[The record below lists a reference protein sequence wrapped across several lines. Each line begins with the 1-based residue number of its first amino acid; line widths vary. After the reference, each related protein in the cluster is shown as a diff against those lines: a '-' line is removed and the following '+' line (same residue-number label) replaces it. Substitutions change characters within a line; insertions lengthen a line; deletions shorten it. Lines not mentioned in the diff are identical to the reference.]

1 MFVQLLI
8 IGLGNEQ
15 RVAVEKMNFLLVTH
29 VNVRMSVQKIVQR
42 GGPGFLR
49 AGQDEIKALNF
60 ATLSSEHRQ
69 NVHAIGCRGSCQ
81 LPLQMSLRNTTVV
94 AFARALYDPPMY
106 KWFCPPFRWLILLSI
121 LGMTTSARADERM
134 WLFNAPPLK
143 QLKEKYQFE
152 PALQWLEHLQKASVR
167 FNSGGSGSFVSPN
180 GLVITNHHVGADTLQ
195 KMGSAEHNYLRD
207 GFYAK
212 TQADEIKSTGL
223 ELNVLMSIE
232 DVTARVTNAVKTGMT
247 SDQASI
253 ARNAAI
259 AAIEKESKDKT
270 GLRSDVVTLYQGGA
284 YHLYRYKRYDDVR
297 LVFAPEQQMAF
308 FGGDPDN
315 FEYPRYDLDI
325 CLFRVYENGQPA
337 KIEHFLKF
345 NSSGPNDGELIF
357 VSGSPGKTDRQL
369 TQDEMGDMRDR
380 YLPYILSMFYRREML
395 ESAYSTR
402 SFENAR
408 KARDDLFGDQNNRK
422 RYDGYLAGLLDP
434 QIWSALQARE
444 RKLRDAIGRDP
455 KFKPTQS
462 SYDRIKR
469 AQAEI
474 AKNAPVYNYLEQERP
489 VTVGYRGP
497 RAFAGN
503 LFKYARLLLRAV
515 DERAKPNGERIP
527 TFRDSARES
536 LELELFSTEPIY
548 DDYEI
553 VRLTDSLTD
562 FASAFGADN
571 PLVKKILAG
580 KSPHA
585 RAVDLVTSTKLK
597 DTALRKDL
605 YGKDAAALQAAHD
618 PMIDLARMIDVP
630 AREARKISD
639 AQDEIK
645 KQAYSEIAKAR
656 FAIEGTSSY
665 PDATFTLRL
674 SYGTV
679 RGYEQ
684 DGKQI
689 PAFTDFAGL
698 YQRSTEHDNKPPF
711 DLPKRWI
718 DKKAN
723 LNLAT
728 HFNFVSDAD
737 IIGGN
742 SGSPVVNKEN
752 EFVGIIFDGN
762 IQSLVLDCIY
772 TDTQARAVSVDSAAI
787 IEALRKVCDASALAD
802 ELEGARK

>member
-1 MFVQLLI
+1 MLTIFSSPQKLRTFAIACATGFV
-8 IGLGNEQ
+8 
-15 RVAVEKMNFLLVTH
+15 A
-29 VNVRMSVQKIVQR
+29 S
-42 GGPGFLR
+42 
-49 AGQDEIKALNF
+49 AL
-60 ATLSSEHRQ
+60 
-69 NVHAIGCRGSCQ
+69 
-81 LPLQMSLRNTTVV
+81 
-94 AFARALYDPPMY
+94 
-106 KWFCPPFRWLILLSI
+106 
-121 LGMTTSARADERM
+121 ADEGM
-134 WLFNAPPLK
+134 WLFNSPPLK
-143 QLKEKYQFE
+143 QLKDKYQFE
-152 PALQWLEHLQKASVR
+152 PTRQWLEHLQKASVR
-167 FNSGGSGSFVSPN
+167 FNSGGSGSFVSAN
-180 GLVITNHHVGADTLQ
+180 GLVITNHHVGTDTLQ
-195 KMGSAEHNYLRD
+195 KISDAQHNYLKE
-207 GFYAK
+207 GFYAR
-212 TQADEIKSTGL
+212 TQADEIKSTDL

-232 DVTARVTNAVKTGMT
+232 DVTARVNGAVKSGMT
-247 SDQASI
+247 NDQAST
-253 ARNAAI
+253 ARNSVI

-284 YHLYRYKRYDDVR
+284 YQLYRYKRYVDVR

-337 KIEHFLKF
+337 KIEDFLKW
-345 NSSGPNDGELIF
+345 NLEGPSDGELTF

-369 TQDEMGDMRDR
+369 TLDELADTRDR
-380 YLPYILSMFYRREML
+380 WLRYLLRMFNRREVL
-395 ESAYSTR
+395 ELAYSAR

-434 QIWSALQARE
+434 QIWSAPKARE
-444 RKLRDAIGRDP
+444 QKLRDAIGRDP
-455 KFKPTQS
+455 KLRSTIVA
-462 SYDRIKR
+462 YDRIKR
-469 AQAEI
+469 AQADI
-474 AKNAPVYNYLEQERP
+474 AKSAPLYNYLEQERP
-489 VTVGYRGP
+489 STVGYRGP
-497 RAFAGN
+497 RAFSGN
-503 LFKYARLLLRAV
+503 LFKYARLLVRAI
-515 DERAKPNGERIP
+515 DERAKPNGEQISA
-527 TFRDSARES
+527 FRDSARES
-536 LELELFSTEPIY
+536 LELELFSREPIY

-553 VRLTDSLTD
+553 LRLTDSLTD
-562 FASAFGADN
+562 FATQFGADN
-571 PLVKKILAG
+571 PLVQKVLAG

-597 DTALRKDL
+597 DVAVRKDL
-605 YGKDAAALQAAHD
+605 YHKDAAALQAAHD
-618 PMIDLARMIDVP
+618 PMIDLARLIDGP
-630 AREARKISD
+630 AREARKIYD

-656 FAIEGTSSY
+656 FAVEGATSY

-689 PAFTDFAGL
+689 AAFTDFAGL

-711 DLPKRWI
+711 DLPQRWV

-728 HFNFVSDAD
+728 HFDFVSNAD

-742 SGSPVVNKEN
+742 SGSPVVNKAN

-787 IEALRKVCDASALAD
+787 IEALRRVYDAGALAD
-802 ELEGARK
+802 ELEGAK

>member
-1 MFVQLLI
+1 MSNRFGPRFCYSLFVF
-8 IGLGNEQ
+8 
-15 RVAVEKMNFLLVTH
+15 AVGIT
-29 VNVRMSVQKIVQR
+29 
-42 GGPGFLR
+42 
-49 AGQDEIKALNF
+49 
-60 ATLSSEHRQ
+60 TL
-69 NVHAIGCRGSCQ
+69 
-81 LPLQMSLRNTTVV
+81 
-94 AFARALYDPPMY
+94 AFA
-106 KWFCPPFRWLILLSI
+106 
-121 LGMTTSARADERM
+121 DEGM

-143 QLKEKYQFE
+143 QVKEKYQFE
-152 PALQWLEHLQKASVR
+152 PSPQWLEHLQKSSVR

-207 GFYAK
+207 GLYAK
-212 TQADEIKSTGL
+212 TQADEIKSTDL
-223 ELNVLMSIE
+223 ELNVLISIE
-232 DVTARVTNAVKTGMT
+232 DVTARVASAVKPGMT
-247 SDQASI
+247 SDQAST

-337 KIEHFLKF
+337 KIDHFLKF
-345 NSSGPNDGELIF
+345 NPNGPNDGELTF

-369 TQDEMGDMRDR
+369 TLDELTETRDG
-380 YLPYILSMFYRREML
+380 YVPYVLRMFNRREVL
-395 ESAYSTR
+395 ELSYSAR

-434 QIWSALQARE
+434 QIWSALKARE
-444 RKLRDAIGRDP
+444 QKLRDAITRDS
-455 KFKPTQS
+455 KFKSTIFA
-462 SYDRIKR
+462 YDRIKR
-469 AQAEI
+469 AQADI
-474 AKNAPVYNYLEQERP
+474 AKNAPLYNYLEQERP
-489 VTVGYRGP
+489 VTIGYRGP
-497 RAFAGN
+497 RALSGN
-503 LFKYARLLLRAV
+503 LFKYARLLTRAI
-515 DERAKPNGERIP
+515 DERVKPNGERVP
-527 TFRDSARES
+527 QFRDSARES

-553 VRLTDSLTD
+553 LRLTDSLTD
-562 FASAFGADN
+562 FASQFGADN
-571 PLVKKILAG
+571 PLVQKVPAG

-585 RAVDLVTSTKLK
+585 RAVELVAGTKLK
-597 DTALRKDL
+597 DVVVRKDL
-605 YGKDAAALQAAHD
+605 YHKDAAALQAAHD
-618 PMIDLARMIDVP
+618 PMIDVARLVDGP
-630 AREARKISD
+630 AREARKIYD

-656 FAIEGTSSY
+656 FAIGGTSSY
-665 PDATFTLRL
+665 PDATFTLRF

-698 YQRSTEHDNKPPF
+698 YQRSAEHNNKPPF
-711 DLPKRWI
+711 DLPQRWI
-718 DKKAN
+718 DKKTN

-728 HFNFVSDAD
+728 HFDFVSDAD

-742 SGSPVVNKEN
+742 SGSPVVNKDN

-772 TDTQARAVSVDSAAI
+772 TNTQARAVSVDSAAI
-787 IEALRKVCDASALAD
+787 IEALRKVYDASALAD
-802 ELEGARK
+802 ELEGVEK